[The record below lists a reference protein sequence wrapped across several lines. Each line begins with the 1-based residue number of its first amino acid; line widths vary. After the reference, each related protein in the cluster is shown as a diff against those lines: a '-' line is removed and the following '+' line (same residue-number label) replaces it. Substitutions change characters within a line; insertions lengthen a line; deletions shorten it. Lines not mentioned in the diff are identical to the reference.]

1 MSAFRVSAAGL
12 LRLATQGSLAD
23 RIAEQ
28 VWMSGHGVS
37 PAERNSWSRS
47 LCILAQD
54 LADAGLH
61 DIEVLVEYQ
70 LPLTSRRID
79 AVLAGVHPRTGEDSF
94 VIIELKQWSKATRY
108 RDSDTLVDVDHAAGP
123 RLHPGIQVG
132 DYCQYLIDFLGLLA
146 EHGNMVRG
154 AAYLHNA
161 ADRDI
166 AELLQRPAT
175 EQSRIFT
182 KQRRGEFL
190 DYLRAWLDVDRPGA
204 AAADRFLKSTVR
216 PSRHLLTY
224 AARELHERAHFI
236 LLAEQRVAY
245 ELVLQ
250 AVERARAADHKS
262 VVVVSGGPGSG
273 KSVIALSLLGEL
285 ARQGRSALHATG
297 SRSFTQTLRKYAGK
311 GSTRLKNL
319 FLYFNSFMTA
329 DRNGIDVLI
338 CDEAHRIRETSVN
351 RFTRAAQRQGARS
364 QLDELLA
371 AARVPVFLLD
381 ENQVVKPGELG
392 NVEIITTH
400 ARRLQIDVDLVS
412 LHDQFRCGG
421 SRAYEEWVLS
431 LLGIDG
437 REPASWAGDDHFE
450 VRVAATPEEMEAFL
464 AAKQEAGETARMAAG
479 YCWPWSD
486 PRPDGTL
493 VHDVALNGWSRP
505 WNVKSDRSVGDAPGS
520 PFWATDPKGFGQ
532 VGCIYTAQGFEY
544 AWSGVIVGPDLL
556 ARGGRLITDRD
567 EFKDPNFRSR
577 KAVSDADADRLIR
590 NTYKVL
596 LTRGMRGTVIYA
608 TDAETRAFLAGLL
621 RGQSP
626 GSRVDG
632 PGRPIQP
639 AAAWGSGAEPAGER

>member
-12 LRLATQGSLAD
+12 LRLATEGTLAD
-23 RIAEQ
+23 RVAEQ

-37 PAERNSWSRS
+37 PAERNAWSRS
-47 LCILAQD
+47 LPILAQD

-61 DIEVLVEYQ
+61 EVEVLIEYQ
-70 LPLTSRRID
+70 LPLTSRRVD
-79 AVLAGVHPRTGEDSF
+79 AVLAGVHPETGADSF
-94 VIIELKQWSKATRY
+94 VVVELKQWSYATRY
-108 RDSDTLVDVDHAAGP
+108 EESDTLVDVEHTAGP

-146 EHGNMVRG
+146 DHRNTVRG

-161 ADRDI
+161 VDRDI
-166 AELLQRPAT
+166 AQLLERSPT

-182 KQRRGEFL
+182 KQRRGDFL
-190 DYLRAWLDVDRPGA
+190 DYLRASLDAGEPGA

-224 AARELHERAHFI
+224 AARELKDRSHFT
-236 LLAEQRVAY
+236 LLAQQRLAY
-245 ELVLQ
+245 ELVLH

-285 ARQGRSALHATG
+285 ARQGRPALHATG
-297 SRSFTQTLRKYAGK
+297 SKSFTQTLRRYAGK
-311 GSTRLKNL
+311 GSTRLRSL

-351 RFTRAAQRQGARS
+351 RFTRAAQRQAARS
-364 QLDELLA
+364 QLEELIA

-381 ENQVVKPGELG
+381 EHQVVKPGELG
-392 NVEIITTH
+392 NVDIITSA
-400 ARRLQIDVDLVS
+400 ARRLNIEVDLVS

-421 SRAYEEWVLS
+421 SEAYEQWVLS
-431 LLGIDG
+431 LLGLNGLHPAVWEGDG
-437 REPASWAGDDHFE
+437 RFDL
-450 VRVAATPEEMEAFL
+450 RVAETPEEMESFL
-464 AAKQEAGETARMAAG
+464 ADKQAAGETARMTAG

-493 VHDVALNGWSRP
+493 VDDVQLGNWSRP
-505 WNVKSDRSVGDAPGS
+505 WNVKSDRSIGDAPGS
-520 PFWATDPKGFGQ
+520 PYWATDPNGFGQ

-544 AWSGVIVGPDLL
+544 AWSGVIIGPDLI
-556 ARGGRLITDRD
+556 ARDGRLITDRGQ
-567 EFKDPNFRSR
+567 FKDPNFRSR
-577 KAVSDADADRLIR
+577 RTVSDAEADRLIR

-596 LTRGMRGTVIYA
+596 MTRGMRGTILYA
-608 TDAETRAFLAGLL
+608 ADPGTRAFLAGLVQVR
-621 RGQSP
+621 RGLET
-626 GSRVDG
+626 VY
-632 PGRPIQP
+632 
-639 AAAWGSGAEPAGER
+639 E

>member
-12 LRLATQGSLAD
+12 LRLATEGSLAD
-23 RIAEQ
+23 RVAEQ
-28 VWMSGHGVS
+28 VWMGGPGVS
-37 PAERNSWSRS
+37 PAERRAWSRS
-47 LCILAQD
+47 LPVLAQD
-54 LADAGLH
+54 LVDAGL
-61 DIEVLVEYQ
+61 DDVEVLVEYQ

-79 AVLAGVHPRTGEDSF
+79 AVLAGVHPGTGEDSF
-94 VIIELKQWSKATRY
+94 VVIELKQWSFATRY
-108 RDSDTLVDVDHAAGP
+108 EDSDTLVDVEHAAGP

-146 EHGNMVRG
+146 DHGNTVRG

-161 ADRDI
+161 ADRYI
-166 AELLQRPAT
+166 AELLDRPAT

-182 KQRRGEFL
+182 GQRRGDFL
-190 DYLRAWLDVDRPGA
+190 AYLRSALDGGKPGA
-204 AAADRFLKSTVR
+204 PAADRFLKSTVR

-224 AARELHERAHFI
+224 AARELKERSHFT
-236 LLAEQRVAY
+236 LLDEQRVAY
-245 ELVLQ
+245 ELVLH

-297 SRSFTQTLRKYAGK
+297 SKSFTQTLRRYAGQ
-311 GSTRLKNL
+311 GSTRLKNM

-351 RFTRAAQRQGARS
+351 RFTRSAQRQGARP
-364 QLDELLA
+364 QLEELLA

-381 ENQVVKPGELG
+381 EHQVVKPGELG
-392 NVEIITTH
+392 NVDIIT
-400 ARRLQIDVDLVS
+400 AYAKRLNLVVDVVS

-421 SRAYEEWVLS
+421 SESYERWVLN
-431 LLGIDG
+431 LLGLGESKPTMWVGDG
-437 REPASWAGDDHFE
+437 RFDL
-450 VRVAATPEEMEAFL
+450 RVAQTPEEMQAFL
-464 AAKQEAGETARMAAG
+464 AEKQRAGETARMTAG

-493 VHDVALNGWSRP
+493 VDDVRLGNW

-520 PFWATDPKGFGQ
+520 PFWATDPNGFGQ
-532 VGCIYTAQGFEY
+532 VGCVYTAQGFEY
-544 AWSGVIVGPDLL
+544 EWSGVIIGPDLI
-556 ARGGRLITDRD
+556 ARDSRLVTDRD
-567 EFKDPNFRSR
+567 EFKDPAFRSR
-577 KAVSDADADRLIR
+577 KTVSDAEADRLIR

-596 LTRGMRGTVIYA
+596 MTRGMRGTVLYA
-608 TDAETRAFLAGLL
+608 VDPGTRAFLTDLVHVRRGLET
-621 RGQSP
+621 
-626 GSRVDG
+626 VY
-632 PGRPIQP
+632 
-639 AAAWGSGAEPAGER
+639 EPVGD

>member
-12 LRLATQGSLAD
+12 LRLATEGTLAD

-28 VWMSGHGVS
+28 VWRSGHGVS
-37 PAERNSWSRS
+37 PAERTSWSRS
-47 LCILAQD
+47 LPVLAQD
-54 LADAGLH
+54 LADAGL
-61 DIEVLVEYQ
+61 DDVEVLVEYQ

-79 AVLAGVHPRTGEDSF
+79 AVLAGVHPKTGEDSF
-94 VIIELKQWSKATRY
+94 VVIELKQWSYATRFE
-108 RDSDTLVDVDHAAGP
+108 DSDTLVDVEHAAGP

-146 EHGNMVRG
+146 EHGNTVRG

-161 ADRDI
+161 VDRDI
-166 AELLQRPAT
+166 AELLERPAT

-182 KQRRGEFL
+182 KQRRGDFL
-190 DYLRAWLDVDRPGA
+190 DYLQASLDTRKPGA
-204 AAADRFLKSTVR
+204 PAADRFLNSTVR

-224 AARELHERAHFI
+224 AARELKERSHFT
-236 LLAEQRVAY
+236 LLDEQRVAY
-245 ELVLQ
+245 ELVLH

-297 SRSFTQTLRKYAGK
+297 SKSFTQTLRRYAGK
-311 GSTRLKNL
+311 GSARLRNM

-329 DRNGIDVLI
+329 ERNGIDVLI

-351 RFTRAAQRQGARS
+351 RFTRSAQRRSARA
-364 QLDELLA
+364 QLEELLA

-381 ENQVVKPGELG
+381 EHQVVKPGELG
-392 NVEIITTH
+392 NVDIITTY
-400 ARRLQIDVDLVS
+400 ARKMNLEVDLVS

-421 SRAYEEWVLS
+421 SEAYERWVLS
-431 LLGIDG
+431 LLSLDGQQPAVWEGDG
-437 REPASWAGDDHFE
+437 RFDLRIAE
-450 VRVAATPEEMEAFL
+450 TPEEMESFL
-464 AAKQEAGETARMAAG
+464 AGKQKAGETARMTAG

-493 VHDVALNGWSRP
+493 VDDVTVDSWSRP

-520 PFWATDPKGFGQ
+520 PFWATDPAGFGQ
-532 VGCIYTAQGFEY
+532 IGCVYTAQGFEY
-544 AWSGVIVGPDLL
+544 EWSGVIIGPDLV
-556 ARGGRLITDRD
+556 ARGGRLVTNRD
-567 EFKDPNFRSR
+567 AFKDPNFRSR
-577 KAVSDADADRLIR
+577 KTVSDDEADRLVR

-596 LTRGMRGTVIYA
+596 MTRGMRGTILYA
-608 TDAETRAFLAGLL
+608 VDAETRAFLSGLVSVRHGL
-621 RGQSP
+621 ETVYQQ
-626 GSRVDG
+626 V
-632 PGRPIQP
+632 
-639 AAAWGSGAEPAGER
+639 